1 MLSLLCAS
9 FRNLRIAWGLDA
21 LAAVSVEDVW
31 DTLNVGASDIA
42 EAKVHKMIQRATV
55 TVGLEISATIDSS
68 NCTDA
73 QKEAITDLAAIYVV
87 CFLSGGS
94 AVGLNFSVG
103 DLNISQSSR
112 SPSLDVLQGEF
123 SRLLDKL
130 KTPYV
135 GRA

>member
-1 MLSLLCAS
+1 
-9 FRNLRIAWGLDA
+9 

-31 DTLNVGASDIA
+31 DTLNVGDSDIP
-42 EAKVHKMIQRATV
+42 EAKVQKMIKRAAV
-55 TVGLEISATIDSS
+55 TVGLEISKIIDSD

-73 QKEAITDLAAIYVV
+73 QKEAITNLTAIYAV
-87 CFLSGGS
+87 CFLTGGS

-103 DLNISQSSR
+103 DLDASQASR
-112 SPSLDVLQGEF
+112 LPSLDVLQSEF

-135 GRA
+135 GSA